1 MKKLLVLSVLLV
13 IIVTNIPSHAQWQQ
27 SFGPFGWA
35 AYNMASGNGYV
46 YSSGGKIYRS
56 SDDGMTWQEK
66 GNGIWQWDVNAIFVF
81 GSRVFVGTYENNL
94 GYLYFSDDN
103 GENWY
108 QHNTTGNTNAITGF
122 TNVGANLFFC
132 TYQNGVFLSTD
143 NGNLW
148 VKTPG
153 FGNQPPTTKCIVTL
167 GNYLFLGTTDG
178 VYRSSDNGTTWIACP
193 NPSGASD
200 VNSMTVKQNTL
211 YVVYGAGPYYFSSVY
226 KSTDYGSSYIFV
238 ADGSW
243 LPYARSVFSE
253 GVNVYLNTDDGVFR
267 STNDGLDWAR
277 IALKGAAVWSMAYS
291 GGNLIAG
298 TDNIG
303 IFTSMNN
310 GISWINTGFYK
321 DVSVPAIASI
331 GNTLITG
338 VSGQSGILLSRDDGN
353 SFTEY
358 YDFSKS
364 YVNCLEK
371 RDTDLFAGTGPNIPP
386 AGGVFKSSD
395 YGYTWNAIG
404 LLNKD
409 ILSIAF
415 KDNLLFA
422 GSVYDGIFLTSNDG
436 ATWTQ
441 VNTGLQATYVK
452 SLAVLN
458 DKVYAGTNSGLYLS
472 TNNGGNWSLTGFQS
486 LWVNALAVVDSK
498 LFAGTESGVYL
509 QETSGNWVQVGLQ
522 NSNIYRLRSLN
533 SILFAAG
540 YPDISIS
547 TDYGSTWISIKNNIG
562 SDLFLD
568 LTFNNNYIFA
578 GTSLNGSWRRPLSE
592 VITDVLNLDD
602 VGIKDFVLHQNF
614 PNPFN
619 PSTKIKYSIPQK
631 SNVVIKVFDV
641 LGNEMETLVNEEKEQ
656 GVHTVSFDA
665 SELSSGIYFYRIQAG
680 SFIETKKMILIK

>member
-1 MKKLLVLSVLLV
+1 M
-13 IIVTNIPSHAQWQQ
+13 
-27 SFGPFGWA
+27 
-35 AYNMASGNGYV
+35 
-46 YSSGGKIYRS
+46 
-56 SDDGMTWQEK
+56 
-66 GNGIWQWDVNAIFVF
+66 
-81 GSRVFVGTYENNL
+81 
-94 GYLYFSDDN
+94 
-103 GENWY
+103 
-108 QHNTTGNTNAITGF
+108 
-122 TNVGANLFFC
+122 
-132 TYQNGVFLSTD
+132 
-143 NGNLW
+143 
-148 VKTPG
+148 
-153 FGNQPPTTKCIVTL
+153 
-167 GNYLFLGTTDG
+167 
-178 VYRSSDNGTTWIACP
+178 
-193 NPSGASD
+193 
-200 VNSMTVKQNTL
+200 
-211 YVVYGAGPYYFSSVY
+211 
-226 KSTDYGSSYIFV
+226 
-238 ADGSW
+238 
-243 LPYARSVFSE
+243 FSE
-253 GVNVYLNTDDGVFR
+253 KIL
-267 STNDGLDWAR
+267 
-277 IALKGAAVWSMAYS
+277 
-291 GGNLIAG
+291 
-298 TDNIG
+298 
-303 IFTSMNN
+303 
-310 GISWINTGFYK
+310 
-321 DVSVPAIASI
+321 
-331 GNTLITG
+331 LITG